1 MCPVCTI
8 GVAAG
13 LGISRYLNIDDLIF
27 GLWLG
32 ALLLSLSFWTV
43 IALEKKIKNK
53 NLIFTFS
60 FIFWY
65 ALTLIPLYFLGLVG
79 NRLNRIWGI
88 DKLILGIIIGTITM
102 IIGIKLEKLLRF
114 RNNNKALFPFQ
125 KVIIP
130 ILILVVVSLV
140 INFLS

>member
-1 MCPVCTI
+1 MCPICTI

-13 LGISRYLNIDDLIF
+13 LGVSRYLKIDDLIF

-32 ALLLSLSFWTV
+32 SLLLSLSFWTIV
-43 IALEKKIKNK
+43 GLEKKIRNK
-53 NLIFTFS
+53 NLVITFS

-65 ALTLIPLYFLGLVG
+65 ALTLISLYLMGLVG
-79 NRLNRIWGI
+79 NHLNRIWGI

-102 IIGIKLEKLLRF
+102 TVGIKLDKLLRLK
-114 RNNNKALFPFQ
+114 NNNKALFPFQ

-130 ILILVVVSLV
+130 IFLLLAVSL
-140 INFLS
+140 IIYFI